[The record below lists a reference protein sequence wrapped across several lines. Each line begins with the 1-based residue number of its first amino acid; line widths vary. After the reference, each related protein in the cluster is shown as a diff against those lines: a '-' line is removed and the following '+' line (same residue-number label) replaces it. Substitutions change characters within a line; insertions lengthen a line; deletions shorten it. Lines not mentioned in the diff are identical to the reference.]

1 MSNLSA
7 DQQNTLQLFKEV
19 TQISDDYLS
28 LEILQQNNW
37 NLDLSLSQYINVT
50 NSNNNN
56 SSSQQTES
64 QQPSLSSRSRQSN
77 HSSSISGEP
86 RNTQNIISDL
96 ANNNNRNSGNSNSFG
111 TLD

>member
-19 TQISDDYLS
+19 TQISDDYLC
-28 LEILQQNNW
+28 LEILQQNHW
-37 NLDLSLSQYINVT
+37 NLDLSLSQYINET
-50 NSNNNN
+50 NSNNN

-77 HSSSISGEP
+77 NSSISGDQTT
-86 RNTQNIISDL
+86 RSSQNIISDL
-96 ANNNNRNSGNSNSFG
+96 ANNRNSGNSNSFG
-111 TLD
+111 TLN